1 MASRVH
7 GRSPRGRERRG
18 RGRRARLGAVAAFAG
33 LIGATS
39 VATTG
44 PSGAKAGDP
53 GWLQVVNAYRTST
66 GLPPVVED
74 PSHSAGVAKHAVYLA
89 MTGSMIHGES
99 AASPFYS
106 SEGAASAA
114 KSVLGGYSGS
124 IRSDRD
130 LIDGWMTAPF
140 HALHF
145 LEPRLQSVAFAASRG
160 LPGAALDTAAVLD
173 VVSGVGSRVVA
184 DRAVTFPAAGS
195 TTPLTTFVTETPNP
209 LTVCP
214 GYSAPAGLPLIAMF
228 TSPPGAV
235 TTSVLL
241 DGQPVEHCIVDAG
254 YTNPD
259 TGAQVTGR
267 SVIVQKNAVFLIPRV
282 PLQPGGT
289 YTARVV
295 STAAGTAE
303 WSFTVQAEGGALP
316 TQTTPPVRLV
326 PASLA
331 LRPAATRTTKRR

>member
-228 TSPPGAV
+228 TSPPG
-235 TTSVLL
+235 
-241 DGQPVEHCIVDAG
+241 
-254 YTNPD
+254 
-259 TGAQVTGR
+259 
-267 SVIVQKNAVFLIPRV
+267 
-282 PLQPGGT
+282 
-289 YTARVV
+289 VV
-295 STAAGTAE
+295 AM
-303 WSFTVQAEGGALP
+303 P
-316 TQTTPPVRLV
+316 
-326 PASLA
+326 
-331 LRPAATRTTKRR
+331 